1 MDQTSKE
8 RFDQAVK
15 DATTPG
21 IITEQ
26 GYVAGNGL
34 GFQPLSEADKEK
46 LKELNDKSSD

>member
-8 RFDQAVK
+8 RFEQAVK

-34 GFQPLSEADKEK
+34 GFQPLSESDKEK
-46 LKELNDKSSD
+46 LKELNKSSD